1 MDTVSVIGSDSSLW
15 SAPVCPSVGRSVG
28 RSVIITIKCGK
39 ITSMLL
45 SEHLPIIMTD
55 LHCPHRFLDPSAS
68 YFRSPSPEPV
78 YSSDGKRMNTREYRK
93 RKELEETRHES
104 IQRMIL
110 INPDYKSPP
119 DYK

>member
-1 MDTVSVIGSDSSLW
+1 MVRPGLSVCW
-15 SAPVCPSVGRSVG
+15 SVGRSIG

-55 LHCPHRFLDPSAS
+55 LHWPHRFLDPSAS

-93 RKELEETRHES
+93 RKQLEEMRSVGTVSVGGACLRS
-104 IQRMIL
+104 RFRI
-110 INPDYKSPP
+110 
-119 DYK
+119 